1 MQTNISVDIT
11 NASVKYQLLEFDSLR
26 NGMGL
31 TQDAEL
37 GTALL
42 GAGRV
47 GGLADNLS
55 SVRLPKID

>member
-11 NASVKYQLLEFDSLR
+11 NASVKYQFLEFDSLR

-42 GAGRV
+42 RCRSGWWPRRQS
-47 GGLADNLS
+47 LQ
-55 SVRLPKID
+55 RQTP